1 MNSKG
6 IVALKDTSV
15 CMKCLKKKA
24 THTYTIYGRGYGSSF
39 DMSDTKF
46 QCCDDCDKPEYEDNM
61 FPDLKTTDD
70 KFIFFT
76 YWLIWPFMLCF
87 RYIPKALYLLGKFI
101 VNYFT
106 WSIAKIFKL

>member
-1 MNSKG
+1 MGSTIALIFLLILLYILIG
-6 IVALKDTSV
+6 GFIVAG
-15 CMKCLKKKA
+15 M
-24 THTYTIYGRGYGSSF
+24 
-39 DMSDTKF
+39 
-46 QCCDDCDKPEYEDNM
+46 CCDKKLHIFDKPEWEDSM

-87 RYIPKALYLLGKFI
+87 RYIPKTLYLLGKFI
-101 VNYFT
+101 VNYFA

>member
-1 MNSKG
+1 MGSTIALIFLLILLYILIG
-6 IVALKDTSV
+6 GFIVAG
-15 CMKCLKKKA
+15 M
-24 THTYTIYGRGYGSSF
+24 
-39 DMSDTKF
+39 
-46 QCCDDCDKPEYEDNM
+46 CCDKKLHIFDKPEWEDSM

>member
-1 MNSKG
+1 MGNTIALIFLLILLYILISG
-6 IVALKDTSV
+6 FIVAGMCYD
-15 CMKCLKKKA
+15 KKL
-24 THTYTIYGRGYGSSF
+24 HIF
-39 DMSDTKF
+39 
-46 QCCDDCDKPEYEDNM
+46 DKPEYEDNM

-76 YWLIWPFMLCF
+76 YWLIWPFMLCI

-101 VNYFT
+101 VNYFA

>member
-1 MNSKG
+1 MGNTIALIFLLILLYILIG
-6 IVALKDTSV
+6 GFIVAG
-15 CMKCLKKKA
+15 M
-24 THTYTIYGRGYGSSF
+24 
-39 DMSDTKF
+39 
-46 QCCDDCDKPEYEDNM
+46 CCDKKLHIFDKPEWEDSM

-87 RYIPKALYLLGKFI
+87 RYIPKALYFLGKFI
-101 VNYFT
+101 VNYFA